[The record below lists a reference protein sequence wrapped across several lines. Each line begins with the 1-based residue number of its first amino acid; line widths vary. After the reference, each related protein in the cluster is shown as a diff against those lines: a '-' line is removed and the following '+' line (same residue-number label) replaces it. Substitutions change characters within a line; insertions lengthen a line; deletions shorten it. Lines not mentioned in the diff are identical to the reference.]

1 MSLAPDNPLVTVEA
15 AAILDQV
22 SSRIRQEELIPER
35 GSAVRFYSGQAHSA
49 AALEAADV
57 FAETALRLEALQ
69 ASLNGELDSA
79 IARIGAA
86 PPGAVTLRGRLGA
99 AAIAAL
105 QRLLWWYTRSLHPFA
120 GSVANQLQA
129 ELEALKSM
137 ARAQQTLRTELA
149 ALREEVRSMHA
160 GAARRTTDEGP

>member
-1 MSLAPDNPLVTVEA
+1 MSLAPDNPMVTVEA

-22 SSRIRQEELIPER
+22 SSRIRQEALIPER
-35 GSAVRFYSGQAHSA
+35 GSAVRFYSGPAHGA
-49 AALEAADV
+49 GALDAADV

-69 ASLNGELDSA
+69 ASLNRELDSA

-86 PPGAVTLRGRLGA
+86 PPGAATVRGRLGA
-99 AAIAAL
+99 AAIAVL

-129 ELEALKSM
+129 ELETLKSM

-149 ALREEVRSMHA
+149 ALREEVSSLRA
-160 GAARRTTDEGP
+160 DAARRTVENQ